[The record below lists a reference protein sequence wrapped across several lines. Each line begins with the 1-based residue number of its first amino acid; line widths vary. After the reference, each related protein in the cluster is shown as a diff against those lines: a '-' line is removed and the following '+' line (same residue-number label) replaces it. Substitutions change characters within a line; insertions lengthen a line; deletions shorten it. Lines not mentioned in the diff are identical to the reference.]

1 MVCACQP
8 LHEPRHHAADSPHR
22 DMSIL
27 IARPENSDAPPVA
40 VPFRLVVSGPA
51 VREFFRASLYRLADE
66 RREALTRN
74 AP

>member
-1 MVCACQP
+1 
-8 LHEPRHHAADSPHR
+8 
-22 DMSIL
+22 MSIL